1 MPVTLRSMN
10 IITKVIDDLDREGS
24 KRIMHAA
31 GHMRKAIVAS
41 AKASYPKRSG
51 DLFKGVAAE
60 KRGGGGSIKHYGV
73 KIGGGGKRHRT
84 RVDPYAVVGMSSP
97 AYHAHLLEFGTKE
110 RTVKNYRG
118 KSGRAV
124 KVGKVTAKPFFAPT
138 FEREAGAVEQIL
150 SGTWVQ

>member
-10 IITKVIDDLDREGS
+10 IISRVASDIEKAGDARV
-24 KRIMHAA
+24 MQAA
-31 GHMRKAIVAS
+31 RHVRKAVVAS
-41 AKASYPKRSG
+41 AKATFPKRSG
-51 DLFKGVAAE
+51 DLFKGVTAE
-60 KRGGGGSIKHYGV
+60 RRERAGGM
-73 KIGGGGKRHRT
+73 
-84 RVDPYAVVGMSSP
+84 YAIVGMSSP

-124 KVGKVTAKPFFAPT
+124 KVGKVTAKPFFAPA

>member
-1 MPVTLRSMN
+1 MRSMN
-10 IITKVIDDLDREGS
+10 IITRVASDIEKAGDA
-24 KRIMHAA
+24 RIMQAA
-31 GHMRKAIVAS
+31 RHVRKAIVAS
-41 AKASYPKRSG
+41 AKATFPKRSG

-60 KRGGGGSIKHYGV
+60 RRGYRAKGM
-73 KIGGGGKRHRT
+73 
-84 RVDPYAVVGMSSP
+84 YAIVGMSAP

-118 KSGRAV
+118 KAGRAV